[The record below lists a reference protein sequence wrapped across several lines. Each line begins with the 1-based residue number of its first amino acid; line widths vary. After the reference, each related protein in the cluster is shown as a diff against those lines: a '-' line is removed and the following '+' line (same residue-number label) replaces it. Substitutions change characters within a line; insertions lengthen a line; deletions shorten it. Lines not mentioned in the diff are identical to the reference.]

1 MPIMILG
8 LLLLGILIDS
18 LTTNSKKWNDP
29 DNGGVWISRLNNF
42 MKILKMVTFISNV
55 IISS

>member
-18 LTTNSKKWNDP
+18 LTTNSNKWNDP
-29 DNGGVWISRLNNF
+29 DNGGVWISKKNNF
-42 MKILKMVTFISNV
+42 NEDFKNGEFYIECNNQ
-55 IISS
+55 

>member
-18 LTTNSKKWNDP
+18 LTTSSNKWNDP
-29 DNGGVWISRLNNF
+29 DNGGVCISKKNNF
-42 MKILKMVTFISNV
+42 NEDFKNGEFYIECNNQ
-55 IISS
+55 